1 MTKKRKVCFV
11 ITARASYPRILT
23 AIQEAKKNPNL
34 IVNIVTSGSF
44 NSKNFG
50 VSDKILK
57 KDNINIDHSFTS
69 LVSPDSIES
78 SPKTTA
84 IQILELSTYFKNS
97 NPDLVIT
104 VADRYETIA
113 TAIASSYMNITL
125 VHIQGGEVTGNIDE
139 KVRHA
144 ITKLADYHF
153 VSNEDSKN
161 RVIKMGE
168 EKRSVYVT
176 GCPSIDIAKKI
187 MSKKVKIKLDG
198 VGYDIDLSKDYLVVM
213 NHPDTYDY
221 KASRLNTN
229 KILKAVSKTD
239 LQTVWF
245 WPNPDLGTDS
255 VSEAIRAFREN
266 NKKSK
271 ILFIKNLEPEVFL
284 KLLSKSKCLI
294 GNSSVGL
301 RECSLTG
308 LPVVNIGKR
317 QQRRIRSENVI
328 DVKEDT
334 KKIFDAINIQIKRKK
349 YKQSYLFGKGNSGKT
364 IANLLVSIKLKNYKQ
379 ITY

>member
-176 GCPSIDIAKKI
+176 GCPSIDIAKKN
-187 MSKKVKIKLDG
+187 
-198 VGYDIDLSKDYLVVM
+198 YE
-213 NHPDTYDY
+213 
-221 KASRLNTN
+221 
-229 KILKAVSKTD
+229 
-239 LQTVWF
+239 Q
-245 WPNPDLGTDS
+245 
-255 VSEAIRAFREN
+255 
-266 NKKSK
+266 
-271 ILFIKNLEPEVFL
+271 
-284 KLLSKSKCLI
+284 
-294 GNSSVGL
+294 
-301 RECSLTG
+301 
-308 LPVVNIGKR
+308 
-317 QQRRIRSENVI
+317 
-328 DVKEDT
+328 
-334 KKIFDAINIQIKRKK
+334 
-349 YKQSYLFGKGNSGKT
+349 KG
-364 IANLLVSIKLKNYKQ
+364 
-379 ITY
+379 